1 MINGTGY
8 PHLCLRLL
16 WESEAKAD
24 YEEKNRWCVFRS
36 FNGNKQPGTCI
47 IVHVSILDGILFKT
61 YQLNMKFRFIL
72 RSYINQELKWEL
84 LLWLKQKLYYFL
96 GCPRSLSFLCV
107 CLKIIKVICA
117 HYKKFKYRIEIYKRS
132 QSSHPTVTHPHHP
145 SSFCS
150 SGSQK
155 VVHEA

>member
-24 YEEKNRWCVFRS
+24 YEEKNRRCVFRS
-36 FNGNKQPGTCI
+36 FNGNKRPGTCI

-72 RSYINQELKWEL
+72 RSYINQELK
-84 LLWLKQKLYYFL
+84 
-96 GCPRSLSFLCV
+96 
-107 CLKIIKVICA
+107 
-117 HYKKFKYRIEIYKRS
+117 
-132 QSSHPTVTHPHHP
+132 
-145 SSFCS
+145 
-150 SGSQK
+150 
-155 VVHEA
+155 